1 MRMERRVADLKPKHR
16 GGYTEAHAALCE
28 RTLVTLIRGR
38 GPWKEGVYVI
48 GGLVPRYL
56 IRSRP
61 GLVVPPYVGTM
72 DVDLVLNLDILGS
85 VEAYRRLEQNL
96 KNIGFERAT
105 NEEGQGQHF
114 RCPASGAYPLSHCP
128 GPIWW
133 FGIGSK

>member
-1 MRMERRVADLKPKHR
+1 
-16 GGYTEAHAALCE
+16 
-28 RTLVTLIRGR
+28 
-38 GPWKEGVYVI
+38 
-48 GGLVPRYL
+48 
-56 IRSRP
+56 
-61 GLVVPPYVGTM
+61 M